1 MKLLQKLIPWALLGA
16 ILLIAFWI
24 RIQGVA
30 NIPDEQFTGHDP
42 YLHYWQAQIVSE
54 QGRLPARDMHRWL
67 PLGRDYGQSMTAYA
81 HGVAYTHKTI
91 TVLFRNVSLYQVSL
105 FSPAVCFVFG
115 LGVLCFFLYRTLGL
129 LFSSVVGIF
138 LATLPGVVERSAAG
152 FSDRDSWCLM
162 LGIFAVTTYLASLQT
177 QSSRRRLLL
186 ALASGLSVFLGG
198 MSWEGFGV
206 FVSVILVVEL
216 WRFLTSEK
224 EEGLRLYALWVCTF
238 VPTLYLASPAYRSG
252 EGFTTH
258 LFAFVLMPPLV
269 LLGIRALRH
278 VLITKSSLANKFRP
292 HVRNLSLGLVLASSV
307 LALGYV
313 WIQLDTFASTTVPLS
328 QNQLMQTVGE
338 LDTPDYRY
346 WVFRYGSLFFL
357 GSLGVISVGIHF
369 WKNSGTV
376 LAVFIFLF
384 MLSTFFQARLE
395 ALLGASGGNILFFI
409 SLAGISL
416 VLLFIAWRQ
425 RESPTYEL
433 VYVAMAIWFLLWV
446 ALSRDAKRYDFF
458 IGLPIAF
465 FTADLIRRV
474 GTYITESFKNA
485 QFLSEDV
492 RERLP
497 LRVIKTGIA
506 VVIVAALMYWTPA
519 GEHAERS
526 VYAATRMRRATPGE
540 TPVAKAFVW
549 MKTELQNTAIVAAGW
564 SYGSQLNV
572 LGGVKTVIDQ
582 DHYIQH
588 WIHLFSTYISDA
600 TDARAALEFLKTHGA
615 THLMLTQRQPP
626 EVFLQGELS
635 EAFVPVY
642 PTENFTEASVKVWEI
657 HYPSDIQSNPKY
669 LATEPG
675 E

>member
-1 MKLLQKLIPWALLGA
+1 MKFLQKLIPWVLLGA
-16 ILLIAFWI
+16 ILIIAFYI
-24 RIQGVA
+24 RIQGVP
-30 NIPDEQFTGHDP
+30 NIPEGQFTGNDP
-42 YLHYWQAQIVSE
+42 YLHYWQAHIVSE

-67 PLGRDYGQSMTAYA
+67 PVGRDYGQSMTAYA
-81 HGVAYTHKTI
+81 HGVAYTHKAI
-91 TVLFRNVSLYQVSL
+91 TALFPNVSLYQVSL
-105 FSPAVCFVFG
+105 FSPAVCFVLG
-115 LGVLCFFLYRTLGL
+115 LGVLCFFLYRTFGL

-138 LATLPGVVERSAAG
+138 LATLPGVIERSAAG

-162 LGIFAVTTYLASLQT
+162 LGIFAVATYLASLQT

-186 ALASGLSVFLGG
+186 VLTSGLSVFLGG

-206 FVSVILVVEL
+206 FISVILVVEL

-258 LFAFVLMPPLV
+258 LFAFVLMPPLI

-278 VLITKSSLANKFRP
+278 VLITTSSLANKFRP
-292 HVRNLSLGLVLASSV
+292 HVRNLSLGLVLASFV

-338 LDTPDYRY
+338 LETPDYRY

-357 GSLGVISVGIHF
+357 GSLGFMSVGIHF

-376 LAVFIFLF
+376 LVVFIFLF

-395 ALLGASGGNILFFI
+395 TLLGTMGCSILFFT

-465 FTADLIRRV
+465 FTTDLIRRV
-474 GTYITESFKNA
+474 GTYITENLKNA
-485 QFLSEDV
+485 RFLSADV
-492 RERLP
+492 REQLP
-497 LRVIKTGIA
+497 LRVIKIGIA
-506 VVIVAALMYWTPA
+506 VVIVTALMYWTPA
-519 GEHAERS
+519 GEHAKRA
-526 VYAATRMRRATPGE
+526 VTAATRMRQAAPGDTPA
-540 TPVAKAFVW
+540 AKAFEW
-549 MKTELQNTAIVAAGW
+549 MKAELPPTAVVAARWGF
-564 SYGSQLNV
+564 GSMLNV

-588 WIHLFSTYISDA
+588 WIHLYKENVRDA
-600 TDARAALEFLKTHGA
+600 TEARAALEFLKTHGA

-642 PTENFTEASVKVWEI
+642 PTENFTEARAKVWEI

-669 LATEPG
+669 LATEP
-675 E
+675 